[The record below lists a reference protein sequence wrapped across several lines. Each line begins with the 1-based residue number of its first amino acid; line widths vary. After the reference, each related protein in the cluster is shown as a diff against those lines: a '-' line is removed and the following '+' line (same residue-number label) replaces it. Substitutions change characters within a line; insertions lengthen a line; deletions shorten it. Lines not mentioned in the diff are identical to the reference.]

1 MRETLKKSLSRFFVV
16 AFGIVERWVYILETI
31 NCARLVYFN
40 FNVCCIIKSIS
51 VGRHAG
57 ATIVIVDF
65 NLIYSTVFFSWKCLS
80 SLYRENFFMLLKFYY
95 FYSVPLKPFCKSL
108 KSVLYIT
115 NDFTLSRLS
124 ICTSLMMVFNKCSL
138 QNFCQTGG

>member
-1 MRETLKKSLSRFFVV
+1 MSLNFRDNKSD
-16 AFGIVERWVYILETI
+16 
-31 NCARLVYFN
+31 CACLVYFN

-51 VGRHAG
+51 VGKHAE

-65 NLIYSTVFFSWKCLS
+65 NLIYSTISLSGKCLS
-80 SLYRENFFMLLKFYY
+80 SLYRENFFMLLKFHY
-95 FYSVPLKPFCKSL
+95 FYSVSLKPFCKNL

-115 NDFTLSRLS
+115 NALTLSKLS
-124 ICTSLMMVFNKCSL
+124 ICASLMVVFNKCSL